1 MVSQADFQALTKYF
15 KALSDRVRLQMLH
28 VLSTAGETNVS
39 DLAER
44 LDVSQP
50 LVSWHL
56 RPLVRAGLVRV
67 RKAGRESYCSLNP
80 DAFQFYEA
88 AISSLL
94 SRGEGRGADYDR
106 GSA

>member
-1 MVSQADFQALTKYF
+1 VTQSDFHALTRYF
-15 KALSDRVRLQMLH
+15 KALSDRVRLQMLRA
-28 VLSTAGETNVS
+28 LSTAGEINVS

-80 DAFQFYEA
+80 DAFQFYESA
-88 AISSLL
+88 VSSLL
-94 SRGEGRGADYDR
+94 SRGEGTGADHDR
-106 GSA
+106 VSS